1 MANEAIACR
10 RTPNDGVAIPGPT
23 GRLHKSLETGD
34 VPRWE
39 CLYGYTA
46 TQRGIH
52 VFTLAEGVV
61 LENLP
66 FADLFP
72 LAHQLPSSRKNQCC
86 LHSQFEQVPE

>member
-1 MANEAIACR
+1 MANEAIAFR

-23 GRLHKSLETGD
+23 GRLISLRKTRD

-52 VFTLAEGVV
+52 VFTLAEGLV
-61 LENLP
+61 LETSHSP
-66 FADLFP
+66 TFP
-72 LAHQLPSSRKNQCC
+72 IGPPIAIK
-86 LHSQFEQVPE
+86 